1 MNSETKHQLF
11 EKVEPDRSVL
21 VQIENLSRGIDNYHI
36 DIKLSKKFTSDV
48 KKLVPMLVSQ
58 IAVPKPKHWD
68 NSALFDKLRSS
79 YLDVMT
85 VLIHRSKTDLT
96 TDTITVFQF
105 SLIKYILTAVRSQLD
120 KDISNV
126 SSKLAEFRNKGS
138 SDALAADQRLF
149 WLKKNYDQILYA
161 VNKQIFG
168 QLQRTEERQL
178 DAVRNQFLGEQYS
191 FAVEALLNPLLFTA
205 ELSALPLLLT
215 EFSMWSWNAQDS
227 GFIDLNK
234 QVEALLN
241 KHLKSH
247 PVTLLKSNVEPE
259 DRATEIHDELGGLFK
274 TQNFLGLAY
283 DSKTRLG

>member
-168 QLQRTEERQL
+168 QLQR
-178 DAVRNQFLGEQYS
+178 YS

-205 ELSALPLLLT
+205 ELSALPLLLN
-215 EFSMWSWNAQDS
+215 EYSMWSWNAEDS

-247 PVTLLKSNVEPE
+247 PVTLLKSNIEPE